1 MKRIA
6 GGLLIVLVLSL
17 MVGGCYPSA
26 PTSAPTSQPSEET
39 TAPAGGTVYQ
49 VTIKDFAFSPEVI
62 TIKVGDTVTWTEQ
75 DAVHHT
81 VTAEGIWNSGDL
93 GQGKTYSKTFDEAGT
108 YGYICNYHPNMQGRV
123 IVE

>member
-17 MVGGCYPSA
+17 MVGGCYQSA
-26 PTSAPTSQPSEET
+26 PTSAPTSPPSEET
-39 TAPAGGTVYQ
+39 TTPAGGTVHQ

-75 DAVHHT
+75 DTVHHT
-81 VTAEGIWNSGDL
+81 VTAGGIWNSGDL

-108 YGYICNYHPNMQGRV
+108 YSYICNYHPNMQGRV